1 MGTIFLFLGGVG
13 GWEILLLLLIP
24 LLFALFLWP
33 LIDCLKSDFDNN
45 NKLVWV
51 ILIILVPL
59 LGAILYLA
67 IGRNQMVKK
76 NLPSE

>member
-13 GWEILLLLLIP
+13 GWEILILLLIP
-24 LLFALFLWP
+24 FALWLWA
-33 LIDCLKSDFDNN
+33 LIDCLQSDFDNN

-67 IGRNQMVKK
+67 IGRNQKVKK

>member
-13 GWEILLLLLIP
+13 GWEILILLLIT
-24 LLFALFLWP
+24 FTLWLWA
-33 LIDCLKSDFDNN
+33 LIDCLQSDFNNN

>member
-13 GWEILLLLLIP
+13 GWEILILLLIP
-24 LLFALFLWP
+24 FTLWLWA
-33 LIDCLKSDFDNN
+33 LIDCLQSDFNNN

>member
-13 GWEILLLLLIP
+13 GWEILILLLIP
-24 LLFALFLWP
+24 FTLWLWA
-33 LIDCLKSDFDNN
+33 LIDCLQSDFNNN

-67 IGRNQMVKK
+67 IGRNQKVKK